1 MPQKSTIGEPRP
13 MDGVG
18 DGVAGLFQE
27 GGRVHS
33 IELERKRGSEGLDE
47 MR

>member
-1 MPQKSTIGEPRP
+1 
-13 MDGVG
+13 MDGVGDGKG

-27 GGRVHS
+27 GGKVQ
-33 IELERKRGSEGLDE
+33 IESGMERKRGSEGEGLDE